1 MNVKR
6 LTEKVH
12 AFINILEGGTKMLW
26 IRYIVMIFFAVT
38 ACDLIFFQLIEIYHA
53 FIHVIHNR
61 QQLK

>member
-1 MNVKR
+1 
-6 LTEKVH
+6 
-12 AFINILEGGTKMLW
+12 MLW

-53 FIHVIHNR
+53 FIHVIQNR